1 MLIKLSIKN
10 FALIDD
16 LDIDFEDGLNILTGE
31 TGAGKSIIIDAISVI
46 VGERASNDYVRT
58 GKSSCEVEAIFD
70 YDDSAIDDV
79 LEEYGIDPEESCLI
93 VNRQITDQGR
103 SYCRVNGKTVPV
115 SVLKKIGKQL
125 VDIHGQHQHQSLL
138 DSERHI
144 RLLDLLGD
152 KELEAAKQDMLA
164 VYKDYVDAFRVIQ
177 QLKQKCLN
185 INTERDRLRHEVDE
199 IDKAAPKVDEEILLE
214 EQRQILEN
222 AEKIFNVLDF
232 AYCTIYEGYEIPSI
246 IDNLGKVVNS
256 FEDIKEY
263 FRPISPSTEYLSS
276 VLYELEDLAT
286 NLRNYR
292 ETIDF
297 DMGKLD
303 EIHGRLELLDRLKNK
318 YHMNIGELLKY
329 RDEAA
334 ARLEE
339 AMNLGDEIEEL
350 TQNLNAVKLNLA
362 NKALALH
369 ALRKETAKKLE
380 TDISGELHDLGMK
393 DIKFSVDFKWD
404 EGESGIEVDNK
415 TVKINEEGIDKVEFL
430 ISTNPGEP
438 LKPLVKI
445 VSGGETSRIMLALKN
460 IMAKID
466 NIPCL
471 IFDEID
477 AGIGGRAAQT
487 VGEKLSQIALN
498 HQTLCVTHSP
508 QIASQGDAHYLIKKE
523 VSEGQTYTNVI
534 QIQHQDRVNELAR
547 MLGGLEITN
556 NTIAHAREMLNF
568 AKEAKKQK
576 KA

>member
-1 MLIKLSIKN
+1 
-10 FALIDD
+10 
-16 LDIDFEDGLNILTGE
+16 
-31 TGAGKSIIIDAISVI
+31 
-46 VGERASNDYVRT
+46 
-58 GKSSCEVEAIFD
+58 
-70 YDDSAIDDV
+70 
-79 LEEYGIDPEESCLI
+79 
-93 VNRQITDQGR
+93 
-103 SYCRVNGKTVPV
+103 
-115 SVLKKIGKQL
+115 
-125 VDIHGQHQHQSLL
+125 
-138 DSERHI
+138 
-144 RLLDLLGD
+144 
-152 KELEAAKQDMLA
+152 
-164 VYKDYVDAFRVIQ
+164 
-177 QLKQKCLN
+177 
-185 INTERDRLRHEVDE
+185 VDE